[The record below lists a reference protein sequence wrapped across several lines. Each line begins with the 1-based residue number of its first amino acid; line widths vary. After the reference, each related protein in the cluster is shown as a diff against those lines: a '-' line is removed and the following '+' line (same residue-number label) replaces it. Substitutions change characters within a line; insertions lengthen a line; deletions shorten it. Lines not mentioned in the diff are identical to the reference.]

1 MGPSV
6 KFVSCINGSFLKK
19 KIRGHFFIRET
30 FPYSHG
36 VAKNILQMSLL
47 QNDLKLLSFFGWRP
61 VKRVESSRDYSMNH
75 LDPAQVITGGNNR
88 PHASIPKTSLNFL
101 HSPGHKLFLN
111 FPSWIAPGAFW
122 ICWSL
127 WQRKGFHSMQIQK
140 KCFVSEEQG
149 RTMDFAFHLKY
160 SFRSLEWNQEHC
172 RGEGA
177 CGEGRGQCVSEEQCR
192 ADQVLWGAGA
202 HPSMLHAAPLGQVFT
217 HGVTMSQV
225 TFLHSDMLLTF

>member
-6 KFVSCINGSFLKK
+6 KFVSCINGSFSKK

-36 VAKNILQMSLL
+36 VAKNIFQMSLL

-111 FPSWIAPGAFW
+111 FPS
-122 ICWSL
+122 
-127 WQRKGFHSMQIQK
+127 
-140 KCFVSEEQG
+140 
-149 RTMDFAFHLKY
+149 
-160 SFRSLEWNQEHC
+160 
-172 RGEGA
+172 
-177 CGEGRGQCVSEEQCR
+177 
-192 ADQVLWGAGA
+192 
-202 HPSMLHAAPLGQVFT
+202 
-217 HGVTMSQV
+217 
-225 TFLHSDMLLTF
+225 